1 MDEQPESDHY
11 GWPVASLY
19 AGSAPGTP
27 LVDMR
32 HVPALVLR
40 GEWGMGKSCAF
51 EQELADLEA
60 AALPAT
66 LLDLGKCGTSATRAE
81 AMLTRVFECSAGAG
95 EWHVL
100 LDGLDEGLDYLP
112 ELDQLIIEQLE
123 AVDDGARTGLRL
135 RISCRTARWPV
146 DLEREL
152 GRFWSGEQVQVVG
165 LAPLSREDVSKAEEA
180 MGVADPG
187 AFTGLVQQRGL
198 VALATNPLT
207 LRQLLTG
214 YAANGRLPATTE
226 EAYQEA
232 CLHLCKEIRRP
243 KGNDQTRTQAA
254 PEHLL
259 AVATRVAAAM
269 QFGSYTGLS
278 EDPPQPGR
286 AGVGDLALSWV
297 ASGDEPGHLGTPVPC
312 SMNELHQ
319 LTESSLLVPLEG
331 SYRWVFAHKSYQ
343 EFLAAQFLR
352 VRGMS
357 AAVQR
362 ELLWVGD
369 GEARHVVP
377 AHQAVAAWRSATDSE
392 VFEDLLRDDP
402 MVLLLADL
410 ESRSDED
417 RARVV
422 GALLA
427 LLERDDTAR
436 LERSTLHRLQHSDL
450 AAQLHPYLRSGTEV
464 NLLYG
469 AVSIAR
475 ACACPD
481 LADDLLI
488 VAEDAD
494 LNPEVRV
501 AALGGVT
508 DPSGAAVVRLKTL
521 ADDDSPEVVAAAL
534 RWLRPDHLSL
544 TEFLTKVRDPDPSYI
559 GTAFMLRREIPEQ
572 ISVDEIEEATAWA
585 RSVLTDPAAQG
596 SPGLAVAILARA
608 ISLAGRAP
616 SNDELVGAVAEAM
629 MGLARGPELLYSHEI
644 RAPREDLGTALAA
657 NDRIRRSLAHYLM
670 IHQEGKYFLTLLT
683 GLSGGSLLAQVDLV
697 YWAEHWDQ
705 LESVDPQLSGVVFR
719 FPRPEDP
726 EILARCEAA
735 RAAYPSLRE
744 TTAFWDNP
752 PAEDPHEQ
760 EHLEAVEAERR
771 QNSYSESGLREALAA
786 VMAAGPETVYERWAD
801 VVNHMLRTASG
812 DRFSTTEPPLTI
824 ASAAPSRP
832 APGSQLSDLVAE
844 AVQHLV
850 RIAPAL
856 RPARLTPHGAF
867 TFSNAPEL
875 SAFAFLDGLPSEIDD
890 PQKWAGWAVALASTQ
905 VYNSNAENIQRCF
918 LPVCTERAGEALS
931 GFLTEVL
938 NAVHDDTARTISR
951 AYAALPDGLAH
962 SALRAWADDPGRRP
976 EQWQAVIGEL
986 AAVGNEGALGSLAGV
1001 LATDPVAVQPHSN
1014 ERVRWILA
1022 ATTLLHCDRLPARWS
1037 AVRSGLENR
1046 AVLQEFMEALGQLPA
1061 PPGSWPTAVGLLP
1074 DKDIA
1079 DLYRLMVSHI
1089 GVEAATNRALHNG
1102 FVRGD
1107 DRVQDMVHSLSHI
1120 LSARNTE
1127 RAAAELR
1134 GLASDYPAV
1143 WQLRLQARTT
1153 ARAAAARNAAPIPP
1167 EQLLRLAAHSTLR
1180 VVRDERHLLD
1190 IVSESLRRFQQALH
1204 RPNGLIVALWNR
1216 ESPGVN
1222 HTDWWP
1228 CWEEDFS
1235 DIVATFLLQDIGG
1248 HRVVIN
1254 REVQVL
1260 RPGFPGLRTD
1270 IQIELPAREGT
1281 GDDPIKLVIE
1291 CKGCWNSSLSTALAE
1306 QLVAGYL
1313 QTPRTAGVLLTG
1325 YFHCDRWSARKRS
1338 CPGNGHSLDE
1348 VRQHQDTEAHRQR
1361 ELKHVSV
1368 DAVTLDCGLP
1378 DRTVQWRTTALPM
1391 P

>member
-11 GWPVASLY
+11 GWPVASLF
-19 AGSAPGTP
+19 AGSAPGMP
-27 LVDMR
+27 LADMR

-51 EQELADLEA
+51 DQELADLEA
-60 AALPAT
+60 AGLSAK
-66 LLDLGKCGTSATRAE
+66 LLDLGKCGTDAARAE
-81 AMLTRVFECSAGAG
+81 VKLAQVFEPPAGSG

-100 LDGLDEGLDYLP
+100 LDGLDEGLDHLL

-123 AVDDGARTGLRL
+123 AVDDRARDGLRL
-135 RISCRTARWPV
+135 RISCRTARWPA

-152 GRFWSGEQVQVVG
+152 GRFWSEEQVRVVG
-165 LAPLSREDVSKAEEA
+165 LAPLSREDVSTAAEV
-180 MGVADPG
+180 MGAADPSV
-187 AFTGLVQQRGL
+187 FTGLVQQRGL

-214 YAANGRLPATTE
+214 YTTNGHLPVTAE
-226 EAYQEA
+226 EAYREA
-232 CLHLCKEIRRP
+232 CLHLCKETRRP
-243 KGNDQTRTQAA
+243 KGNDQRRTLAA

-259 AVATRVAAAM
+259 AVAARVAAAM

-278 EDPPQPGR
+278 EDPPQPGS
-286 AGVGDLALSWV
+286 ASAGDLALSWV

-331 SYRWVFAHKSYQ
+331 SYRWSFAHKSYQ
-343 EFLAAQFLR
+343 EFLAAEFLR
-352 VRGMS
+352 GRGMS
-357 AAVQR
+357 ASVQR

-369 GEARHVVP
+369 GEARHVIP

-392 VFEDLLRDDP
+392 VFEDLVRDDP
-402 MVLLLADL
+402 TALLLADL
-410 ESRSDED
+410 ESRPDED

-422 GALLA
+422 AALLA
-427 LLERDDTAR
+427 LLKRDDTAH
-436 LERSTLHRLQHSDL
+436 LERSTLHRLRHSDL
-450 AAQLHPYLRSGTEV
+450 AAQLRPYLRSATEV

-481 LADDLLI
+481 LADDLLT
-488 VAEDAD
+488 VAEDTN

-508 DPSGAAVVRLKTL
+508 DPANAAVGRLKTL

-534 RWLRPDHLSL
+534 RRLRPDHLSL
-544 TEFLTKVRDPDPSYI
+544 TEFLAKVRDPDPSYI

-572 ISVDEIEEATAWA
+572 ISLKEIVEATVWA
-585 RSVLTDPAAQG
+585 RGVLTDPVTHR
-596 SPGLAVAILARA
+596 SPDLAVAVLARA
-608 ISLAGRAP
+608 VTLADQVP
-616 SNDELVGAVAEAM
+616 SDDDLVAIVAEAM
-629 MGLARGPELLYSHEI
+629 MALVLDSDLFFNSAMRSPYQELGAALSDSEDTRRRLAYH
-644 RAPREDLGTALAA
+644 
-657 NDRIRRSLAHYLM
+657 LM
-670 IHQEGKYFLTLLT
+670 TQQDSEHFITLLS
-683 GLSGGSLLAQVDLV
+683 GLMGGSLLQADDLV
-697 YWAEHWDQ
+697 YWAENWELLD
-705 LESVDPQLSGVVFR
+705 SVSPHLRRLAVG
-719 FPRPEDP
+719 FPRPGDP

-744 TTAFWDNP
+744 ATAFWDNP
-752 PAEDPHEQ
+752 PVEDPYER
-760 EHLEAVEAERR
+760 ERREAVEAQRR
-771 QNSYSESGLREALAA
+771 QNTYSEPGLREALAA
-786 VMAAGPETVYERWAD
+786 VTAAGAETVYERWAD

-812 DRFSTTEPPLTI
+812 ETFSTTEPPLTI
-824 ASAAPSRP
+824 ASEAPSRP
-832 APGSQLSDLVAE
+832 APGSELSDAVAQ
-844 AVQHLV
+844 AAQHLV

-856 RPARLTPHGAF
+856 SPARLTPRGAF
-867 TFSNAPEL
+867 EFSNAPDL
-875 SAFAFLDGLPSEIDD
+875 SAFAFLECLPSEVDD

-905 VYNSNAENIQRCF
+905 AYNFAAQSIQRRF
-918 LPVCTERAGEALS
+918 LPLCAARAGDALS

-938 NAVHDDTARTISR
+938 NAVHDDTVRTIAR

-962 SALRAWADDPGRRP
+962 AALRAWAGDPDRRP

-986 AAVGNEGALGSLAGV
+986 AVLGNEGAMESLAGV
-1001 LATDPVAVQPHSN
+1001 LAMDPAGFQPQSN
-1014 ERVRWILA
+1014 ERVRWMLA
-1022 ATTLLHCDRLPARWS
+1022 ATTLLHCDRLRDHWS
-1037 AVRSGLENR
+1037 AVRSGLEDQG
-1046 AVLQEFMEALGQLPA
+1046 VLQDFMEGLGQLPA
-1061 PPGSWPTAVGLLP
+1061 PPGSWPAAVGLLS
-1074 DKDIA
+1074 DRDIA
-1079 DLYRLMVSHI
+1079 DLYRLLVGHI
-1089 GVEAATNRALHNG
+1089 GVEAASTRALHNG
-1102 FVRGD
+1102 FVRGE
-1107 DRVQDMVHSLSHI
+1107 DRVQDMVYSLPHI
-1120 LSARNTE
+1120 LSAHNTE
-1127 RAAAELR
+1127 QAAAELR
-1134 GLASDYPAV
+1134 GLASEYPAV

-1167 EQLLRLAAHSTLR
+1167 EQLLQLAAHSTLR

-1190 IVSESLRRFQQALH
+1190 IVSESLKRFQQALH

-1216 ESPGVN
+1216 ESHGVN

-1270 IQIELPAREGT
+1270 IQIELPACEGT

-1291 CKGCWNSSLSTALAE
+1291 CKGCWNSSLSTALAD

-1325 YFHCDRWSARKRS
+1325 YFHCDRWGARKRS
-1338 CPGNGHSLDE
+1338 CPTHGHSLDE

-1361 ELKHVSV
+1361 ELRHVSV
-1368 DAVTLDCGLP
+1368 AAVTLDCGLP
-1378 DRTVQWRTTALPM
+1378 DSTVQWRTTALPT